1 MTGDGNVARLRGRE
15 DRAMSDAMSGPV
27 PPASPRPEV
36 RRLTFADLGHCLRRG
51 AADFRAAPGF
61 GVFFSA
67 VYVLGGFLM
76 VWLGAGHVTWTLAT
90 SLGFPLAAPF
100 AAVGLYEVS
109 RRLEVGE
116 RLDWRGVLGVVWAER
131 GRQIPWM
138 GAIIVIYFLFWT
150 FLAHMIF
157 ALFMG
162 LSVMT
167 NISESWEAFLT
178 PAGLV
183 MIGMEIGVGGVL
195 AFLLFALTVVN
206 LPLLLDREVDFV
218 TAMIVSVQ
226 TVRQNIRVMVVW
238 AALIA
243 VATLLALLP
252 WFLGLV
258 IVLPVFGHATWHL
271 YRRALVSPGAG

>member
-1 MTGDGNVARLRGRE
+1 
-15 DRAMSDAMSGPV
+15 
-27 PPASPRPEV
+27 
-36 RRLTFADLGHCLRRG
+36 
-51 AADFRAAPGF
+51 
-61 GVFFSA
+61 
-67 VYVLGGFLM
+67 
-76 VWLGAGHVTWTLAT
+76 
-90 SLGFPLAAPF
+90 
-100 AAVGLYEVS
+100 VGLYEVS
-109 RRLEVGE
+109 RRLEAGE

-150 FLAHMIF
+150 FIAHMIF

-167 NISESWEAFLT
+167 NVSGSWEAFLT
-178 PAGLV
+178 PAGLM
-183 MIGMEIGVGGVL
+183 MIAAEGVVGGVL
-195 AFLLFALTVVN
+195 AFLLFALTVVS

-218 TAMIVSVQ
+218 TAMILSVQ
-226 TVRQNIRVMVVW
+226 TVQENGRVMLCW

-243 VATLLALLP
+243 VAMLLALLP

-271 YRRALVSPGAG
+271 YRRALALPAEG